1 MLYKHCLA
9 VQMLI
14 NAQNYI
20 TSLFPTVFFGIRKA
34 YWIDVACRKTVP
46 GR

>member
-1 MLYKHCLA
+1 MLYKHCLS

-20 TSLFPTVFFGIRKA
+20 TSLFPTFFCIRKA